1 MTIAIERI
9 GPDFVR
15 YEDLLSLI
23 RTAFAYMEGRIDP
36 PSSAHR
42 LTADLLRQKTQSEI
56 AFAAIEDG
64 RLIGCVFL
72 KPETATLYIGKLAV
86 HPQSQGKGVGRK
98 LLYQAE
104 ATARVLGLS
113 VLRLETRIELVENH
127 SRFAAW
133 GFAKTAENRHPGFDR
148 TTSIEMQKTLA

>member
-1 MTIAIERI
+1 MTIGIERI

-15 YEDLLSLI
+15 FEDLLSLI
-23 RTAFAYMEGRIDP
+23 RTAFAYMDGRIDP

-42 LTADLLRQKTQSEI
+42 LTQDLLRQKTQSEI

-64 RLIGCVFL
+64 RLIGCAFL
-72 KPETATLYIGKLAV
+72 KPEETALYIGKLAV
-86 HPQSQGKGVGRK
+86 HPHSQGKGVGRK
-98 LLYQAE
+98 LLCQAE
-104 ATARVLGLS
+104 ATARALGLS

-127 SRFAAW
+127 GRFAEW

-148 TTSIEMQKTLA
+148 TTSIEMCKTLA